1 MVEYQEQPEID
12 ILSNNKV
19 KQLLK
24 LLYAK
29 LQLLGLLKGF
39 YLETIGSEVEEKLQ
53 ENLYEILECCHFAIC
68 GIEMEVFK
76 FPRFRRLNENDI
88 FLLFLCLPRVR
99 FPNDQQIT
107 DPDLR
112 NLYPKVISLIQSLT
126 DNNCFSSVKEDINMG
141 QALQDYYEHDEIL
154 PEDQLLEP
162 YLNKFLTVY
171 NKDFNV
177 YRNAQLIFYKKVM
190 DRMVKEAEEEDE
202 KERQADLEWEKECEE
217 ERKSRKSKE

>member
-53 ENLYEILECCHFAIC
+53 ENLYEILECYHFAIC